1 MKTIAAIAT
10 AQGLAGI
17 GVIRIS
23 GDKSKEIA
31 GKIFKSVSGRALS
44 DMKGYTASYGKI
56 IENNEVID
64 DAVALVFNAPH
75 NNTGED
81 VVEISCHSGMYV
93 MKMVLRAVLN
103 AGAVPAEPGEFTK
116 RAFLNSKMTLTQAE
130 SVMDVISAKGKAAAR
145 IATSLREG
153 ALYKKIRIII
163 DELTK
168 YAAHLSAWADYPE
181 DDIPQ
186 VEDSVLLRNLEA
198 VRLKLENIIKNYDAG
213 AIIKEG
219 VNTVI
224 AGKPNVGKSTIM
236 NVLSGYEK
244 SIVTEIP
251 GTTRDIVE
259 EVVCI
264 GDIVLKLSDTAGI
277 RNTEDIIEEIGVNKA
292 KNKIKSSSLILA
304 VFDSSRELCDD
315 DKILL
320 EDIKDMPAVAVI
332 NKTDLESKL
341 NIDYIK
347 SMIKNIV
354 YISAKNGNGIKDLEN
369 EIKNVLSINNID
381 PNEGIISNERQF
393 NAASKALACIN
404 EAITSLKNKMTLDA
418 ITICIEEAI
427 QNLLE
432 PTGER
437 VTDAV
442 IDQVFTSFCVGK

>member
-75 NNTGED
+75 SYTGED

-153 ALYKKIRIII
+153 TLYKKIRSII

-186 VEDSVLLRNLEA
+186 VEDSVLLSNLEA

-432 PTGER
+432 LTGER

>member
-75 NNTGED
+75 SYTGED

-432 PTGER
+432 LTGER